1 MDSLQSDWLAN
12 LLGYVAS
19 ISFTLQYIPQSI
31 HNYRRKSMLGFS
43 AIGIVIKLIG
53 ASFLA
58 INSYFLYQPLSVIIY
73 GFFNVAQHDFFM
85 IQFSIYPS
93 KREKVSLDDR
103 EPNPPSKLFLVWLL
117 FPIVPYFLA
126 VTYPE
131 AIHYTTFIKPVGQIV
146 SHLPQV
152 FECIKCKTTSG
163 ISFMSQHL
171 NLLGGFCGLYMCWQ
185 YSLPFSIWL
194 IYIDSL
200 MQAISIYL
208 LAVYYRE
215 PIFIF

>member
-12 LLGYVAS
+12 LLGYVGMPSLSLLPLSQRAAS

-85 IQFSIYPS
+85 IQY
-93 KREKVSLDDR
+93 V
-103 EPNPPSKLFLVWLL
+103 
-117 FPIVPYFLA
+117 
-126 VTYPE
+126 
-131 AIHYTTFIKPVGQIV
+131 
-146 SHLPQV
+146 
-152 FECIKCKTTSG
+152 
-163 ISFMSQHL
+163 
-171 NLLGGFCGLYMCWQ
+171 
-185 YSLPFSIWL
+185 
-194 IYIDSL
+194 
-200 MQAISIYL
+200 
-208 LAVYYRE
+208 
-215 PIFIF
+215 